1 MYLPCLFEK
10 GVGTNWDP
18 SPHDSRNL
26 GSTSGLDRSRALSLF
41 CPGTSTQ
48 LSLPLS
54 SGRFQW
60 AVFCWATAL
69 EPQLDSVSAFGAAP
83 VWGAVLGSCGV
94 EIPANVEADRETG
107 REEQV
112 PDPRLIRV
120 IIEHLFEMWVPG
132 PLSLIQ

>member
-1 MYLPCLFEK
+1 M
-10 GVGTNWDP
+10 
-18 SPHDSRNL
+18 
-26 GSTSGLDRSRALSLF
+26 
-41 CPGTSTQ
+41 
-48 LSLPLS
+48 
-54 SGRFQW
+54 
-60 AVFCWATAL
+60 
-69 EPQLDSVSAFGAAP
+69 
-83 VWGAVLGSCGV
+83 GAVLGSCGV